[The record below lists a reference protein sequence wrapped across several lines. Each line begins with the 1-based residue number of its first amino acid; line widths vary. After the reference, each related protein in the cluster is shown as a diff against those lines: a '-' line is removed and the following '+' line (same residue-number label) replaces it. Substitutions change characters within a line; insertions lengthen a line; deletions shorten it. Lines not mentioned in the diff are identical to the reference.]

1 MRRVGWM
8 GLVLI
13 LTVGTASSALAQKRV
28 ALVIGNG
35 TYTKVARLNNP
46 KNDAAAMEAMFKA
59 AAFTSV
65 VRLND
70 LGATAMKGA
79 LRDFSDTAQDADI
92 AQRGGLIGFLSL
104 IRSAARPSP
113 PTAARWHPHRPSRSA
128 RKT

>member
-1 MRRVGWM
+1 LWSLIEVAGVNY
-8 GLVLI
+8 LIPIDAVLE
-13 LTVGTASSALAQKRV
+13 SATS
-28 ALVIGNG
+28 
-35 TYTKVARLNNP
+35 TYRTRQSP
-46 KNDAAAMEAMFKA
+46 SMESMFKA

-65 VRLND
+65 VRFND
-70 LGATAMKGA
+70 LGATAMKRA
-79 LRDFSDTAQDADI
+79 VRDFSDTAQDADI